1 MYKPKIIYCLYATA
15 MRLDESHSHPPR
27 IYSVSILQ
35 SSSWPQFL
43 TKSAE
48 ASLTVPTTVCRVCA
62 IVASSCRVVSS
73 PSSASNFLIL
83 DTSIENAVPSLRSG
97 GSSAQM
103 SNWLSLRK
111 TTQREI
117 RTASDNTN
125 YFRPIGILRWQQM
138 APLRDSHQMHHFLP
152 QALKTFLNTSRWLSR
167 VNTVSGSCQVIKN
180 THPQTAYAICTL
192 ERKRGT
198 SVAMTT
204 TVRHPTPPPTPLA
217 ARNKCGDDNN
227 CAPSNSAAHSVGSSY
242 ATHNESTPRYATS
255 HSTLPA
261 VSHRRG
267 QADLR
272 QAPLDRAPSSKLGT
286 RKSGRAVGI
295 TAGDRGMLAIAQGL
309 RWGFNPS
316 PFSTGR
322 RTGRAGKNPPVWALE
337 PAPGRDG
344 WKSAPNHLDGIAET
358 CRYLTCDQIP
368 INRAINRLQTLVWF
382 YIRVFEIFYGTLDVL
397 CSSTRQKR
405 PLRTGRVGP
414 AHLGALNYPLTG
426 RACPRRSMTSSQ
438 LMANSAGLSAMSIIE
453 PHLIRI
459 CPHRYAD
466 MAPERSASCRISEPR
481 GFRSVKKWT
490 DAAFLE
496 NDPLE
501 DPTYHVTSKSG
512 NFPRD
517 RLHWQENGLE
527 LGGIHVW

>member
-1 MYKPKIIYCLYATA
+1 MDFHLGRVTRQTRQTGGNGYPVNGSTRPVPVPSWRWLEGPDGRVFTRPSL
-15 MRLDESHSHPPR
+15 RLDESHSHPPR

-117 RTASDNTN
+117 RTASENTN

-272 QAPLDRAPSSKLGT
+272 QAPLDRAPSSKRT
-286 RKSGRAVGI
+286 HEANETPRPRVTASGNAESARAS
-295 TAGDRGMLAIAQGL
+295 RGVL
-309 RWGFNPS
+309 WES
-316 PFSTGR
+316 P
-322 RTGRAGKNPPVWALE
+322 
-337 PAPGRDG
+337 
-344 WKSAPNHLDGIAET
+344 
-358 CRYLTCDQIP
+358 
-368 INRAINRLQTLVWF
+368 RAIGECWLLLKACAGSVSF
-382 YIRVFEIFYGTLDVL
+382 YITLLFVL
-397 CSSTRQKR
+397 
-405 PLRTGRVGP
+405 
-414 AHLGALNYPLTG
+414 
-426 RACPRRSMTSSQ
+426 
-438 LMANSAGLSAMSIIE
+438 
-453 PHLIRI
+453 
-459 CPHRYAD
+459 
-466 MAPERSASCRISEPR
+466 
-481 GFRSVKKWT
+481 
-490 DAAFLE
+490 
-496 NDPLE
+496 
-501 DPTYHVTSKSG
+501 
-512 NFPRD
+512 
-517 RLHWQENGLE
+517 
-527 LGGIHVW
+527 